1 MSLKYYIIL
10 PVVWVCLCFPSG
22 AFGQYIQKETVN
34 SKEYGVIYSEGLAGS
49 AQWTPGFR
57 MMRNGATIRH
67 QVSHGNGGNPIVN
80 DRIPMRFIVAPTDVA
95 GVTWM
100 QAEGASDGNGNLDA
114 DFGSTAASGCRSYG
128 NTADGGGRTWRVPT
142 QRELQL
148 MWLFRKPV
156 EIIYPAAKMESEN
169 ASTSKTYWA
178 ATEKDDNNAW
188 FFDFKQGMPQ
198 CSWQPKTTAGYVR
211 CVSDY

>member
-1 MSLKYYIIL
+1 MNLKYYIIL
-10 PVVWVCLCFPSG
+10 SVVWLCFCFPLDV
-22 AFGQYIQKETVN
+22 FGQYIKKEPVN
-34 SKEYGVIYSEGLAGS
+34 GKDYAVIYAEGLAGA
-49 AQWTPGFR
+49 AQWNLGFK

-67 QVSHGNGGNPIVN
+67 QVTRGNGGNLIVN

-100 QAEGASDGNGNLDA
+100 QAAGASDGNGNLDA
-114 DFGSTAASGCRSYG
+114 DFTSTAATGCRNYG
-128 NTADGGGRTWRVPT
+128 NTPNGGGRTWRVPT

-156 EIIYPAAKMESEN
+156 GIIYPTAQMED
-169 ASTSKTYWA
+169 TSSKIYWA
-178 ATEKDDNNAW
+178 ATEKDATNAW
-188 FFDFKQGMPQ
+188 FFDFKQGAPH